1 MPINDSYEPPLECSR
16 SEAIAIG
23 ISWVIASHVAV
34 CFASVIF
41 LTVVRGATGF
51 WTGLVIAAMSWTV
64 FPFVQLLAGHVC
76 GSLAHRLFADSTISV
91 SRATQVLAVLF
102 EFNLFAWVVVL
113 SLIG

>member
-1 MPINDSYEPPLECSR
+1 M
-16 SEAIAIG
+16 
-23 ISWVIASHVAV
+23 AV

-51 WTGLVIAAMSWTV
+51 WSGLLIAAMSWTI
-64 FPFVQLLAGHVC
+64 FPFVQLPVGHVC

-91 SRATQVLAVLF
+91 STATQVLAVLF